1 MGYTL
6 GKNGKVAL
14 GSSQITGISS
24 FNLETTAENEDV
36 TAYGDSSRVRA
47 QTFKDWNVEF
57 SGNLDKSDAQQS
69 TLLSQLED
77 GTLSAQDIRMY
88 TNSSAYWYGSAILS
102 GWSVN
107 SDVGSKVNI
116 SFSFLSS
123 GTLYYEDG
131 V

>member
-1 MGYTL
+1 M
-6 GKNGKVAL
+6 
-14 GSSQITGISS
+14 TGISS

-36 TAYGDSSRVRA
+36 TAYGDDSRTRA
-47 QTFKDWNVEF
+47 QTFKDWNCEF
-57 SGNLDKSDAQQS
+57 AGNLDRSDAQQAS
-69 TLLSQLED
+69 LLSQLED
-77 GTLSAQDIRMY
+77 GTLSAQDLRMY
-88 TNSSAYWYGSAILS
+88 TATSAYWYGSAILS

-131 V
+131 T